1 MRALPRA
8 VLPLLV
14 FLATSIAAPVWAL
27 GQICGTITDA
37 GSALPVEGAGVFV
50 YTTAGTY
57 TGFSAVSDAAGG
69 FCINDIPAGTYDL
82 QVLRDHYLTSHV
94 RGIVVTDVTGVDVGL
109 RPFTGVLFPPTPN
122 PARDRVQLRFRLRDP
137 GRIRLEVLD
146 AQGRILKGWQDLNA
160 APGEHAVAWDLRDTQ
175 GRPLRAGLY
184 FVRLDVN
191 GSTTTRAF
199 TRVP

>member
-1 MRALPRA
+1 
-8 VLPLLV
+8 
-14 FLATSIAAPVWAL
+14 
-27 GQICGTITDA
+27 
-37 GSALPVEGAGVFV
+37 
-50 YTTAGTY
+50 
-57 TGFSAVSDAAGG
+57 
-69 FCINDIPAGTYDL
+69 
-82 QVLRDHYLTSHV
+82 
-94 RGIVVTDVTGVDVGL
+94 VGL